1 MEVNVGDYTPTDGCP
16 FPFQTSNLP
25 ETFIN
30 RPRPPRPTRRSDRQ
44 NDARACLWPDRLA
57 VPV

>member
-44 NDARACLWPDRLA
+44 TML
-57 VPV
+57 VPVYGRTDLPFRS